1 MMGGDIGDTDINA
14 LAETEYRYNANPS
27 KETFRSM
34 TSLLPPRDWTDIHW
48 PDIAGT
54 GPVRWIAVLP
64 LAATE
69 QHGPHL
75 PVGTDVMIAQAYL
88 ARVRELLPENIPA
101 TFLPVQPVGI
111 STEHI
116 GYPGT
121 LTLPTETAL
130 KTWMALG
137 ESVARA
143 GIKKLVMV
151 TSHGGN
157 SAAMTLVA
165 QDLRASRGLLV
176 VTTGWSRLGAPEGL
190 FSAEELRHG
199 IHGGAVETSIMLA
212 RYRQHV
218 RSEAIADFRP
228 ASIAM
233 EKDYRRLSAHRPAP
247 FAWQA
252 QDLHVS
258 GAAGD
263 ATLASAEKG
272 QRLLDHGAAAFCEL
286 LADVDKFDPATLS
299 EGPKS

>member
-1 MMGGDIGDTDINA
+1 MIRGDGGGTDVDV
-14 LAETEYRYNANPS
+14 LAGTAYRYNANPS
-27 KETFRSM
+27 KETLRLM
-34 TSLLPPRDWTDIHW
+34 TLTVPPRDWTDIHW
-48 PDIAGT
+48 PDIAAAA
-54 GPVRWIAVLP
+54 PARWIAVLP

-88 ARVRELLPENIPA
+88 ARVRELLPETIPA

-121 LTLPTETAL
+121 LTLPTELAL
-130 KTWMALG
+130 RTWMALG

-143 GIKKLVMV
+143 GIRKLVMV

-157 SAAMTLVA
+157 SAAMSLVA
-165 QDLRASRGLLV
+165 QDLRASCGLLA
-176 VTTGWSRLGAPEGL
+176 VTTGWSRFGAPEGL

-212 RYRQHV
+212 RYPQHV
-218 RSEAIADFRP
+218 RKDAIADFQSS
-228 ASIAM
+228 SIAM

-252 QDLHVS
+252 QDLHIS

-263 ATLASAEKG
+263 ATSASAEKG
-272 QRLLDHGAAAFCEL
+272 LRLLDHGALAFCEL
-286 LADVDKFDPATLS
+286 LADVDRFDPATLKA
-299 EGPKS
+299 GPIG